1 MSRIFAVFRASEIV
15 FCPPLCYNI
24 SCAHLRGE
32 YLLMEQFYAYLDRMK
47 FIKRW
52 QLMRSVRDENIMEH
66 SHSVAVLTHALV
78 CIENGV
84 FGGHIDAEKA
94 VFYAL
99 YHEVSEVMTGDLPTP
114 VKYFNNS
121 IHGEY
126 EKLEKL
132 AVEKIADTLPPEL
145 KKELYPY
152 LQAEKHSDEY
162 RFVKAA
168 DKLSAYIKCLEELR
182 SGNRE
187 FAQAERTLHESLEH
201 MELRAVA
208 YFFEH
213 FIPAFSLSL
222 DELEGL

>member
-1 MSRIFAVFRASEIV
+1 MSRIFADFRASEIV

-32 YLLMEQFYAYLDRMK
+32 HILMEQFYAYLDRMK